1 MKAFKVTILFTE
13 KEGFTEEGLLK
24 AIQAE
29 VNEIKLKLF
38 AFDYKKDAEE
48 ISLDFI
54 PVTKKFSK
62 CVCIIEHKEFGAL
75 PYHQIVLGGIQ
86 TIDKKYP
93 YIDIHSIDPEFVDV
107 TL

>member
-13 KEGFTEEGLLK
+13 KDGFTKEGLLQ
-24 AIQAE
+24 AIQAD
-29 VNEIKLKLF
+29 VSEIKLKLY

-62 CVCIIEHKEFGAL
+62 CECIIEYKDFAGL
-75 PYHQIVLGGIQ
+75 PYHQIVLGGIGA
-86 TIDKKYP
+86 IDKKYS
-93 YIDIHSIDPEFVDV
+93 YIDIHSVNPEFVDIS
-107 TL
+107 L

>member
-1 MKAFKVTILFTE
+1 MF
-13 KEGFTEEGLLK
+13 K
-24 AIQAE
+24 AIQAN
-29 VNEIKLKLF
+29 VTEIELKLY

-62 CVCIIEHKEFGAL
+62 CECIIEHKEFEII
-75 PYHQIVLGGIQ
+75 PYYQIVLGGIQ
-86 TIDKKYP
+86 IIDKKYP
-93 YIDIHSIDPEFVDV
+93 YIDIQSIDTEFVDI